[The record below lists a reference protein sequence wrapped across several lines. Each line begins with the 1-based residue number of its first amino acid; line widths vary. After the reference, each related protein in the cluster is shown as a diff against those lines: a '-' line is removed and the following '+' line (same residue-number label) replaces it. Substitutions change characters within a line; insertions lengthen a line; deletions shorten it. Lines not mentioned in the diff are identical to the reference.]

1 MGVTPAKENIL
12 KKIRQALSNPAPLPF
27 PLSEGTADIYLP
39 APDDLEV
46 VFAEAFIKLGGK
58 FIFCDN
64 EQELLQNI
72 VILYENRGWDQM
84 LCADERMLK
93 LFVNNKIDIAE
104 PATAAAEA
112 ADGHGG
118 GHGDKKGDAKP
129 GKKTK
134 DSPELTRFEYT
145 YMQIEREFLVN
156 VSGSKKVM
164 SVQIAVMTHYDD
176 RVFENVKKHDFA
188 IRSAV
193 MDVMRLTTDADLVKP
208 DFRKEL
214 AAKIRDAINTL
225 LEKYEDFGGIEE
237 IHFTNFIVQ

>member
-1 MGVTPAKENIL
+1 M
-12 KKIRQALSNPAPLPF
+12 
-27 PLSEGTADIYLP
+27 
-39 APDDLEV
+39 
-46 VFAEAFIKLGGK
+46 
-58 FIFCDN
+58 
-64 EQELLQNI
+64 
-72 VILYENRGWDQM
+72 
-84 LCADERMLK
+84 
-93 LFVNNKIDIAE
+93 
-104 PATAAAEA
+104 ATAAPEEEVVAEEPKKKKPIVLIIGGVVGLIVLIVGIVLGTLFFTGYFNPKPVVDPEHAEA
-112 ADGHGG
+112 AADAHGAPG
-118 GHGDKKGDAKP
+118 GHGDKKGDGKP
-129 GKKTK
+129 SKKSK

-188 IRSAV
+188 LRSAV
-193 MDVMRLTTDADLVKP
+193 MDVMRLTSDADLVKP

-214 AAKIRDAINTL
+214 AVKIRDAINTL

>member
-1 MGVTPAKENIL
+1 MATA
-12 KKIRQALSNPAPLPF
+12 AP
-27 PLSEGTADIYLP
+27 EE
-39 APDDLEV
+39 EV
-46 VFAEAFIKLGGK
+46 VAEEPKKKKPIVLIIGGVVGLIVLIVGIVLGT
-58 FIFCDN
+58 
-64 EQELLQNI
+64 
-72 VILYENRGWDQM
+72 
-84 LCADERMLK
+84 
-93 LFVNNKIDIAE
+93 LFFTGYFNPKPPVDPE
-104 PATAAAEA
+104 AAAEA
-112 ADGHGG
+112 ADAHGG

-208 DFRKEL
+208 EFRKEL

-237 IHFTNFIVQ
+237 VFFTSFVVQ

>member
-1 MGVTPAKENIL
+1 M
-12 KKIRQALSNPAPLPF
+12 
-27 PLSEGTADIYLP
+27 
-39 APDDLEV
+39 
-46 VFAEAFIKLGGK
+46 
-58 FIFCDN
+58 
-64 EQELLQNI
+64 
-72 VILYENRGWDQM
+72 
-84 LCADERMLK
+84 
-93 LFVNNKIDIAE
+93 
-104 PATAAAEA
+104 ATAAPEEEVVAEEPKKKKPIVLIIGGVVGLIVLIVGIVLGTLFFTGYFNPKPPVDPEA
-112 ADGHGG
+112 AAEADGHGG
-118 GHGDKKGDAKP
+118 GHGDKKSDGKP
-129 GKKTK
+129 SKKAK

>member
-1 MGVTPAKENIL
+1 MATA
-12 KKIRQALSNPAPLPF
+12 AL
-27 PLSEGTADIYLP
+27 EE
-39 APDDLEV
+39 EV
-46 VFAEAFIKLGGK
+46 VAEEPKKKKPIVLIIGGVVGLIVLIVGIVLGT
-58 FIFCDN
+58 
-64 EQELLQNI
+64 
-72 VILYENRGWDQM
+72 
-84 LCADERMLK
+84 
-93 LFVNNKIDIAE
+93 LFFTGYFNPKPPVDPE
-104 PATAAAEA
+104 AAAEA
-112 ADGHGG
+112 ADAHGG

>member
-1 MGVTPAKENIL
+1 M
-12 KKIRQALSNPAPLPF
+12 
-27 PLSEGTADIYLP
+27 
-39 APDDLEV
+39 
-46 VFAEAFIKLGGK
+46 
-58 FIFCDN
+58 
-64 EQELLQNI
+64 
-72 VILYENRGWDQM
+72 
-84 LCADERMLK
+84 
-93 LFVNNKIDIAE
+93 
-104 PATAAAEA
+104 ATAAPEA
-112 ADGHGG
+112 AEVAEEEPKKKKPIVLIIGG
-118 GHGDKKGDAKP
+118 VIGLIVLIVGIVLGTLFFTGYFNPKPVVDPELAEGAANGNGAPGAPGAPGDKKVDGKP

-134 DSPELTRFEYT
+134 DSPGLTRFEYT

-193 MDVMRLTTDADLVKP
+193 MDVMRLTTDAELAKP
-208 DFRKEL
+208 EFRKEL
-214 AAKIRDAINTL
+214 AVKIRDSINTL

>member
-1 MGVTPAKENIL
+1 M
-12 KKIRQALSNPAPLPF
+12 
-27 PLSEGTADIYLP
+27 
-39 APDDLEV
+39 
-46 VFAEAFIKLGGK
+46 
-58 FIFCDN
+58 
-64 EQELLQNI
+64 
-72 VILYENRGWDQM
+72 
-84 LCADERMLK
+84 
-93 LFVNNKIDIAE
+93 
-104 PATAAAEA
+104 ATAAPEAAEVVEEEPKKKKPIVLIIGGVVGLIVLIVGIVLGTLFFTGYFNPKPVIDPEHAEGA
-112 ADGHGG
+112 ADGHGAPG
-118 GHGDKKGDAKP
+118 APGDKKGDGKP
-129 GKKTK
+129 SKKVK
-134 DSPELTRFEYT
+134 GSPEITRFEYT

-188 IRSAV
+188 LRSAV

-214 AAKIRDAINTL
+214 AVKIRDSMNTL

>member
-1 MGVTPAKENIL
+1 MATA
-12 KKIRQALSNPAPLPF
+12 AP
-27 PLSEGTADIYLP
+27 EE
-39 APDDLEV
+39 EV
-46 VFAEAFIKLGGK
+46 VAEEPKKKKPIVLIIGGVVGLIVLIVGIVLGT
-58 FIFCDN
+58 
-64 EQELLQNI
+64 
-72 VILYENRGWDQM
+72 
-84 LCADERMLK
+84 
-93 LFVNNKIDIAE
+93 LFFTGYFNPKPPVDPE
-104 PATAAAEA
+104 AAAEA
-112 ADGHGG
+112 ADAHGG

>member
-1 MGVTPAKENIL
+1 M
-12 KKIRQALSNPAPLPF
+12 
-27 PLSEGTADIYLP
+27 
-39 APDDLEV
+39 
-46 VFAEAFIKLGGK
+46 
-58 FIFCDN
+58 
-64 EQELLQNI
+64 
-72 VILYENRGWDQM
+72 
-84 LCADERMLK
+84 
-93 LFVNNKIDIAE
+93 
-104 PATAAAEA
+104 ATAAEEPEVVEEPKKKSPIILIIGGIVGLIVLIVGIVMGTLFFTGYFDPKPVVEAEHAEAA
-112 ADGHGG
+112 ADGHG
-118 GHGDKKGDAKP
+118 DKKSDGKP
-129 GKKTK
+129 TKKTK

-208 DFRKEL
+208 DFRKDL
-214 AAKIRDAINTL
+214 AVKIRDAMNTL

>member
-1 MGVTPAKENIL
+1 M
-12 KKIRQALSNPAPLPF
+12 
-27 PLSEGTADIYLP
+27 
-39 APDDLEV
+39 
-46 VFAEAFIKLGGK
+46 
-58 FIFCDN
+58 
-64 EQELLQNI
+64 
-72 VILYENRGWDQM
+72 
-84 LCADERMLK
+84 
-93 LFVNNKIDIAE
+93 
-104 PATAAAEA
+104 ATAAPEEEVVAEEPKKKKPIVLIIGGVVGLIVLIVGIVLGTLFFTGYFNPKPPVDPEA
-112 ADGHGG
+112 AAEADGHGG
-118 GHGDKKGDAKP
+118 GHGDKKADNKP
-129 GKKTK
+129 SKKAK

-214 AAKIRDAINTL
+214 AAKIRDAMNTL

>member
-1 MGVTPAKENIL
+1 MATA
-12 KKIRQALSNPAPLPF
+12 AP
-27 PLSEGTADIYLP
+27 EE
-39 APDDLEV
+39 EV
-46 VFAEAFIKLGGK
+46 VAEEPKKKKPIVLIIGGVVGLIVLIVGIVLGT
-58 FIFCDN
+58 
-64 EQELLQNI
+64 
-72 VILYENRGWDQM
+72 
-84 LCADERMLK
+84 
-93 LFVNNKIDIAE
+93 LFFTGYFNPKPPVDPE
-104 PATAAAEA
+104 AAAEA

-164 SVQIAVMTHYDD
+164 SVHIAVMTHYDD

-208 DFRKEL
+208 EFRKEL

-237 IHFTNFIVQ
+237 VHFTNFIVQ